1 MDEHLKYDEKQLL
14 QQMQLGNELA
24 FEKIYKQYSTKLY
37 GNLFKFVKSDKDAQE
52 LLQDVF
58 LKVWKNRQQIDME
71 KPFSCYILKIA
82 ENNVYDFFRQA
93 ARDKKRAAH
102 LITISPAEYLHI
114 EEMLS
119 NKETALLLENAIK
132 SLSPQRQQIF
142 RLCKIEDKSYK
153 EVSELL
159 GISVSTI
166 SDHIVKAT
174 KAIRTFF
181 IKHEHALL
189 SLLALSFCMGS

>member
-24 FEKIYKQYSTKLY
+24 FEKIYKQYSIKLY
-37 GNLFKFVKSDKDAQE
+37 GNLFRFVKSDKDAQE

-58 LKVWKNRQQIDME
+58 LKVWKNRQQIDIE

-102 LITISPAEYLHI
+102 LITVSPAEYLHI
-114 EEMLS
+114 EEMLL

-174 KAIRTFF
+174 KAIRAFF

-189 SLLALSFCMGS
+189 SLLALSFSMAS